1 MNKEMK
7 STLKKVVIWAA
18 IIIIIIC
25 SQSMI
30 SFNDTTYEVKITDK
44 ERIYQAKGKESKYL
58 VFGENKEGNVMV
70 FENTDCIVRGKWNS
84 SNLQGELKEGSTYRI
99 TVVGYRIEFLSI
111 YQNIIQIE
119 KVERG

>member
-7 STLKKVVIWAA
+7 STLKKVVILAA

-30 SFNDTTYEVKITDK
+30 NFNDTTYEVKITDK
-44 ERIYQAKGKESKYL
+44 ERIYQAGGKESKYL
-58 VFGENKEGNVMV
+58 VFGEDKEGNVKV
-70 FENTDCIVRGKWNS
+70 FENTDCIVRSKWNS

-111 YQNIIQIE
+111 YQNIIKIE
-119 KVERG
+119 KAE

>member
-1 MNKEMK
+1 MYKEMK
-7 STLKKVVIWAA
+7 STLKKVVILAA

-30 SFNDTTYEVKITDK
+30 NFNDTTYEVKITDK
-44 ERIYQAKGKESKYL
+44 ERIYQAGEKESKYL
-58 VFGENKEGNVMV
+58 VFGEDKEGNVMV

-111 YQNIIQIE
+111 YQNIIKIE
-119 KVERG
+119 KAE